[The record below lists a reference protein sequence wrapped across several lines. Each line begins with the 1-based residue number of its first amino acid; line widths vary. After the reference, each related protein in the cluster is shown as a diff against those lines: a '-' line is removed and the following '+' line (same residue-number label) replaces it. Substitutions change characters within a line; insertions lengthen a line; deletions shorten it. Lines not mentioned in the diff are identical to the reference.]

1 MGKLLFSGSALLLAG
16 AFLLVACCVFACA
29 GGLVFGLAGS
39 YENDAQEIEE
49 LAEYSAGSLN
59 DKVYA
64 TGTISDTATI
74 SSDPVLG
81 DISQYE
87 FIGYQV
93 DRWDVS
99 RSTSSSSS
107 NRSTSYNG
115 DWSDVSS
122 AFGPFGLD
130 NGEIN
135 VLPNDTVTID
145 GDVHEY
151 LIPGTDG
158 NGNTDTYNGQT
169 VTDGTL
175 RLQGFQNGDLI
186 TVMGIRRDGE
196 NLNAEKMYGGTRA
209 EWVSDL
215 EGQAETS
222 RNVGYVV
229 AACGMC
235 FLLPAIVIA
244 AASIFGRRLFK
255 SSSDTGAAMVN
266 PTAMPY
272 SPFPSGQPFTPS
284 PFDSAAGPP
293 VTPPSPTPTT
303 PPVSNIPSGNF
314 WSDSSQPSGSSSPF
328 DPPKEGSDSPFDPPK
343 E

>member
-1 MGKLLFSGSALLLAG
+1 MGKLLFSGSSLLVAG
-16 AFLLVACCVFACA
+16 VFALVACCVFACA

-49 LAEYSAGSLN
+49 LAEFSAGSLN
-59 DKVYA
+59 DTVYA
-64 TGTISDTATI
+64 TGTISNTATI

-87 FIGYQV
+87 LIGYQV

-99 RSTSSSSS
+99 RSSSSSSS

-122 AFGPFGLD
+122 AFSPFGLD

-135 VLPNDTVTID
+135 VIPNDTLTID

-158 NGNTDTYNGQT
+158 NGRSDKYNGQE

-186 TVMGIRRDGE
+186 AVMGIRRDGE

-209 EWVSDL
+209 EWVADL

-235 FLLPAIVIA
+235 FLLPAVILA
-244 AASIFGRRLFK
+244 AVSVFGRRMFK
-255 SSSDTGAAMVN
+255 SSASDTAMVN

-272 SPFPSGQPFTPS
+272 SPFPSGQSSTPS
-284 PFDSAAGPP
+284 PFDSAAAGPFGGPP
-293 VTPPSPTPTT
+293 VTPPAA
-303 PPVSNIPSGNF
+303 PPASNIPSGNF